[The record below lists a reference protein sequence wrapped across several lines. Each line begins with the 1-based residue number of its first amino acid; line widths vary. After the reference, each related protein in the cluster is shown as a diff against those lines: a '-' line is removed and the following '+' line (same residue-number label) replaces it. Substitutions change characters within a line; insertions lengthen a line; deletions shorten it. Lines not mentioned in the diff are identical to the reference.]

1 MAYTVVNSSYNFF
14 KSLTYTGNG
23 GTQSVT
29 GINFKPDFLWIKDR
43 SNANDHKLQDSVRGS
58 TYTLEANTDTD
69 EFNDTNAIT
78 SFNSNGFTT
87 GANGNTNT
95 NSATYSA
102 WSWNCDAAASVSYT
116 VKVVSD
122 GGNKYRFND
131 FGTSAVT
138 LDLEE
143 GGTYTFDGSD
153 SSMASHPIK
162 LSTTANG
169 THGGGSSY
177 NTGVTYLLDGSSV
190 TESAYVSGYASAT
203 TRKLQITVAASA
215 PTLYY
220 YCHYHSGMGGQAN
233 TNATR
238 GSSNFG
244 GTIQSRAVFATAPGI
259 SVVTYTGTGSAAT
272 VGHGLGVAPDLVL
285 IKKRDGGSDAGW
297 LVYHN
302 SLGNATAGRLDVD
315 NGNPLSGSDL
325 FNSTS
330 PTTNNFSIGTN
341 TRCNDNGSTYVAYCF
356 ASIKGFSHIGN
367 YQGTGIT
374 DNGPYVYTGFKP
386 AFMIVK
392 NFPDDEHWRLYDV
405 ATNPGY
411 NKSGYYVVPSD
422 PGSATSAQDSG
433 RIDFMANGFKIRGN
447 GSFIS
452 GDNDN
457 HIYWAFAQNPFVGG
471 GIAATAL

>member
-1 MAYTVVNSSYNFF
+1 M
-14 KSLTYTGNG
+14 
-23 GTQSVT
+23 
-29 GINFKPDFLWIKDR
+29 
-43 SNANDHKLQDSVRGS
+43 
-58 TYTLEANTDTD
+58 
-69 EFNDTNAIT
+69 
-78 SFNSNGFTT
+78 
-87 GANGNTNT
+87 
-95 NSATYSA
+95 
-102 WSWNCDAAASVSYT
+102 
-116 VKVVSD
+116 
-122 GGNKYRFND
+122 
-131 FGTSAVT
+131 
-138 LDLEE
+138 DLEE
-143 GGTYTFDGSD
+143 GGTYTFDASD
-153 SSMASHPIK
+153 SSVSSHPFV
-162 LSTTANG
+162 LGTSAN
-169 THGGGSSY
+169 SNEYS
-177 NTGVTYLLDGSSV
+177 TGVTYKLDGVTKTYSQYTSGFSAASS
-190 TESAYVSGYASAT
+190 
-203 TRKLQITVAASA
+203 RQLIITVAASA

-220 YCHYHSGMGGQAN
+220 WCSVHSGMGGQVN

-244 GTIQSRAVFATAPGI
+244 GTIQSTAVFATAPGI

-471 GIAATAL
+471 GTAATAL

>member
-1 MAYTVVNSSYNFF
+1 MAYTVVNSSQNFF
-14 KSLTYTGNG
+14 KSLTYEGTGS
-23 GTQSVT
+23 TQSIS
-29 GINFKPDFLWIKDR
+29 GINFKPDFVWVKDR
-43 SNANDHKLQDSVRGS
+43 DNSRSHELYDSVRGATKRIKADSDGDES
-58 TYTLEANTDTD
+58 TQANNLTA
-69 EFNDTNAIT
+69 FQ
-78 SFNSNGFTT
+78 SNGFQV
-87 GANGNTNT
+87 GSGPGTNA
-95 NSATYSA
+95 SSQTYSA
-102 WSWNCDAAASVSYT
+102 WSWNCDAAASVTYT

-122 GGNKYRFND
+122 SGNKYRFND

-143 GGTYTFDGSD
+143 GGTYTFDASD
-153 SSMASHPIK
+153 SSVSSHPFV
-162 LSTTANG
+162 LGTSAN
-169 THGGGSSY
+169 SNEYS
-177 NTGVTYLLDGSSV
+177 TGVTYKLDGVTKTYSQYTSGFSAASS
-190 TESAYVSGYASAT
+190 
-203 TRKLQITVAASA
+203 RQLIITVAASA

-220 YCHYHSGMGGQAN
+220 WCSVHSGMGGQVN

-244 GTIQSRAVFATAPGI
+244 GTIQSTAVFATAPGI

-302 SLGNATAGRLDVD
+302 SLGNATGGRLDVD
-315 NGNPLSGSDL
+315 VGNALRGSDL

-341 TRCNDNGSTYVAYCF
+341 FRCNDNGSTYVAYCF

-471 GIAATAL
+471 GTAATAL

>member
-1 MAYTVVNSSYNFF
+1 MAYTVVNSSQNFF
-14 KSLTYTGNG
+14 KSLTYEGTGS
-23 GTQSVT
+23 TQSIS
-29 GINFKPDFLWIKDR
+29 GINFKPDFVWVKDR
-43 SNANDHKLQDSVRGS
+43 DNSRSHELYDSVRGATKRIKADSDGDES
-58 TYTLEANTDTD
+58 TQANNLTA
-69 EFNDTNAIT
+69 FQ
-78 SFNSNGFTT
+78 SNGFQV
-87 GANGNTNT
+87 GSGPGTNA
-95 NSATYSA
+95 SSQTYSA
-102 WSWNCDAAASVSYT
+102 WSWNCDAAASVTYT

-122 GGNKYRFND
+122 SGNKYRFND

-143 GGTYTFDGSD
+143 GGTYTFDASD
-153 SSMASHPIK
+153 SSVSSHPFV
-162 LSTTANG
+162 LGTSAN
-169 THGGGSSY
+169 SNEYS
-177 NTGVTYLLDGSSV
+177 TGVTYKLDGVTKTYSQYTSGFSAASS
-190 TESAYVSGYASAT
+190 
-203 TRKLQITVAASA
+203 RQLIITVAASA

-220 YCHYHSGMGGQAN
+220 WCSVHRGMGGQVN

-244 GTIQSRAVFATAPGI
+244 GTIQSTAVFATAPGI

-471 GIAATAL
+471 GTPATAL

>member
-14 KSLTYTGNG
+14 KSLTYEGTGS
-23 GTQSVT
+23 TQSIS
-29 GINFKPDFLWIKDR
+29 GINFKPDFVWVKDR
-43 SNANDHKLQDSVRGS
+43 DNARSHELYDSVRGATKRIQSDNDGDES
-58 TYTLEANTDTD
+58 TQANNLTA
-69 EFNDTNAIT
+69 FQ
-78 SFNSNGFTT
+78 SNGFQVGT
-87 GANGNTNT
+87 GAGTNASSQT
-95 NSATYSA
+95 FSA
-102 WSWNCDAAASVSYT
+102 WSWNCDAAASATYT

-122 GGNKYRFND
+122 SGNKYRFND

-259 SVVTYTGTGSAAT
+259 SVVTYTGTGSAGT

-297 LVYHN
+297 LVYHT
-302 SLGNATAGRLDVD
+302 SLGNATGGRLDVD
-315 NGNPLSGSDL
+315 NGNALSGSDL

-341 TRCNDNGSTYVAYCF
+341 FRCNDSGSTYVAYCF
-356 ASIKGFSHIGN
+356 ASIKGFSHIGS
-367 YQGTGIT
+367 YQGTAIA
-374 DNGPYVYTGFKP
+374 DNGPFVNTGFKP
-386 AFMIVK
+386 GFIIVK
-392 NFPDDEHWRLYDV
+392 NFPDGEHWRLYDMP
-405 ATNPGY
+405 TNPGY
-411 NKSGYYVVPSD
+411 NKNGYYVIPSD
-422 PGSATSAQDSG
+422 PGAQTNNQSTG
-433 RIDFMANGFKIRGN
+433 RVDVMAGGFKVRGTGGFIN
-447 GSFIS
+447 GD
-452 GDNDN
+452 GDT

-471 GIAATAL
+471 GIPATAL